1 MFFLLSCNQS
11 FDSKASF
18 QPQIVVFSVLSTDRT
33 TQFVRVEGDYMPVG
47 YDPLSSTTDNAISSA
62 TVTIKDGTTTYLL
75 RDTVMAR
82 EDTSRYKS
90 PLHAFVVNPLAT
102 QPGKTYVLT
111 VQAPGYAA
119 ATATTTIPGKGYP
132 GTGVTTLLV
141 LDNPQGHEDNA
152 DILCN
157 ALLSTSAKGYL
168 GRLFVD
174 YEVLIGSQ
182 WIEGRAEIPLAFV
195 DPKVPDL
202 NYVSYPQLTARAA
215 DRMAVS
221 FKNGVYK
228 AVLRSIASGRYK
240 ANKLIFDRVVFQFLQ
255 TDKNLFN
262 YYNTTHAFRDAQSIR
277 LDEPLFSNVSDGFG
291 VVGAYSLDSLVHLL
305 PEDFGYNNK

>member
-1 MFFLLSCNQS
+1 M
-11 FDSKASF
+11 
-18 QPQIVVFSVLSTDRT
+18 
-33 TQFVRVEGDYMPVG
+33 
-47 YDPLSSTTDNAISSA
+47 
-62 TVTIKDGTTTYLL
+62 
-75 RDTVMAR
+75 
-82 EDTSRYKS
+82 
-90 PLHAFVVNPLAT
+90 
-102 QPGKTYVLT
+102 
-111 VQAPGYAA
+111 
-119 ATATTTIPGKGYP
+119 PGKGFP
-132 GTGVTTLLV
+132 GTGFTTLLV
-141 LDNPQGHEDNA
+141 LDNPRGHEDNA

-174 YEVLIGSQ
+174 YEVLIGTG
-182 WIEGRAEIPLAFV
+182 WIEGHAEIPLAFV

-202 NYVSYPQLTARAA
+202 EYVNYPQLTARAA
-215 DRMAVS
+215 DRMVVS

-228 AVLRSIASGRYK
+228 AVLQSIASARYK

-305 PEDFGYNNK
+305 PEDFSYNNK